1 MEGSERD
8 GGRTQGRRKMGNV
21 APLGEAAL
29 QIRKGGR
36 ALVREV
42 KSLFPDPEALDS
54 QALREAL
61 QEVEERIAGE
71 DVAGALERLEEGL
84 APILAGPGSRTSR
97 TRFRFSPRRA
107 LFLVL
112 LAGILLLAWVLLRV

>member
-1 MEGSERD
+1 
-8 GGRTQGRRKMGNV
+8 MGKV

-61 QEVEERIAGE
+61 QEVEERIADE
-71 DVAGALERLEEGL
+71 DVAGALESLEEGL
-84 APILAGPGSRTSR
+84 APILAGPGSHSPRIR
-97 TRFRFSPRRA
+97 LRFSPRRA

-112 LAGILLLAWVLLRV
+112 LAGILLLAWALLRV